1 MAPLTSCLLS
11 PQATITCTWVNC
23 QQEKP
28 LYVQP
33 MVQEMLHQAAQVY
46 KQEHGLQK
54 EIYSQSLVR
63 RKQRWSTMTV
73 FLEKLE
79 QEKKR
84 MAKCA
89 AKAAGKRPAPSSTIC
104 QLPIHSV
111 HLASAPLCC
120 SSPPPRHIITHWQCP
135 HLPQPQMFEPTHTV
149 VEQYQHKFCLCQAER
164 TS

>member
-73 FLEKLE
+73 FLEKLK
-79 QEKKR
+79 QDKKCV
-84 MAKCA
+84 AKCA
-89 AKAAGKRPAPSSTIC
+89 AKVAGKQPAPSSAIC
-104 QLPIHSV
+104 RLPICSV
-111 HLASAPLCC
+111 HPAPAPLCR
-120 SSPPPRHIITHWQCP
+120 STPPSRHVITRWQC
-135 HLPQPQMFEPTHTV
+135 
-149 VEQYQHKFCLCQAER
+149 
-164 TS
+164 